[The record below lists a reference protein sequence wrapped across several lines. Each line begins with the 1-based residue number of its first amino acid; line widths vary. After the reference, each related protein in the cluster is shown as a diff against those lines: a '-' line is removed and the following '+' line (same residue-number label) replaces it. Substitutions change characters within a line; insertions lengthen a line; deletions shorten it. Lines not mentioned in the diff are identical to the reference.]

1 MKFLLKFLLAPI
13 RLVIW
18 LSVRLFALVTYL
30 SSFALG
36 MAGALLGALAVI
48 VLLTTSVKNGLFLLA
63 LAYLISPLGLP
74 MLAVKVI
81 GVLDRFG
88 GALADLTCS

>member
-1 MKFLLKFLLAPI
+1 MKLLLKLLLAPI

-18 LSVRLFALVTYL
+18 LTVRLFALVTYL

-36 MAGALLGALAVI
+36 LAGTLVGILAVV
-48 VLLTTSVKNGLFLLA
+48 VLLTTSVKNGLLLLA

-74 MLAVKVI
+74 MLAVRIV
-81 GVLDRFG
+81 GVLDRLG
-88 GALADLTCS
+88 GSLGKIS